1 MKNLK
6 EAVIVSAVRTPIGKY
21 AGALAKL
28 EGYELG
34 GLVVKEAVK
43 RAGINPKDITEVYMG
58 NAEGA
63 PGNIGRVI
71 ALEADLP
78 ESVPGLQLD
87 RQCASGLETIC
98 MATAMIE
105 SGHGDIYVAGG
116 AESMTNNPYFMTK
129 TKRPYSYAY
138 PSFNYVM
145 MSPPKVGNPPMG
157 ETAENVLEVHPVSRE
172 RMDKFAY
179 DSHQRALAAI
189 ERGEF
194 KEQIVPVKIRNK
206 GKEVIIDTDEGPRPE
221 TTLEVLSNL
230 KPVFKRDG
238 SVTAG
243 NSCPM
248 NDGASAV
255 VIMSKDKAD
264 ELGLKPLLKVKGF
277 ASVGLDP
284 YTMGFGPIGAVK
296 KLLKET
302 GVTLDEVEMIELNEA
317 FASQALGCIDELGL
331 DPERV
336 NPNGGAIALGH
347 ALGATGAVLTTKVA
361 YAMRNAKRKY
371 AIVTMCVGGGEGSA
385 ALFEKM

>member
-1 MKNLK
+1 MRELK

-21 AGALAKL
+21 GGVLAKL
-28 EGYELG
+28 DGYELG
-34 GLVVKEAVK
+34 GIVVKEAVK
-43 RAGINPKDITEVYMG
+43 RAGINPADITEVYMG

-78 ESVPGLQLD
+78 VTVPGIQLD

-129 TKRPYSYAY
+129 TKRPYSYAH

-172 RMDKFAY
+172 RMDRFAY
-179 DSHQRALAAI
+179 DSHQKALAAI
-189 ERGEF
+189 ERGDF
-194 KEQIVPVKIRNK
+194 QEQIVPVKIRNR
-206 GKEVIIDTDEGPRPE
+206 GKETIVDTDEGPRPE
-221 TTLEVLSNL
+221 TTLEVLSKL
-230 KPVFKRDG
+230 KPVFVKDG
-238 SVTAG
+238 NVTAG

-296 KLLKET
+296 KLLEQT
-302 GVTLDEVEMIELNEA
+302 GVSLDEVEMIELNEA

-331 DPERV
+331 DPNRV

-385 ALFEKM
+385 ALFERM